1 MICVDSYGWIERLSN
16 GPKASRYN
24 TAIDA
29 AKPEEIVSPVVIVY
43 EVYKKVKQSKGEQN
57 ALEAV
62 AVLSQTEIVSVDQTL
77 SLEAAD
83 CSIEYGL
90 HFSDALVYA
99 TARRFN
105 AELYTSDKDLRGLKG
120 VIFI

>member
-1 MICVDSYGWIERLSN
+1 M
-16 GPKASRYN
+16 
-24 TAIDA
+24 
-29 AKPEEIVSPVVIVY
+29 
-43 EVYKKVKQSKGEQN
+43 KQSKGEQN

>member
-1 MICVDSYGWIERLSN
+1 
-16 GPKASRYN
+16 
-24 TAIDA
+24 
-29 AKPEEIVSPVVIVY
+29 VVVVY
-43 EVYKKVKQSKGEQN
+43 EVYKKVKQSKGEQK

-62 AVLSQTEIVSVDQTL
+62 AVISQTEIVNIDQTL

-83 CSIEYGL
+83 FSIEYGL

-99 TARRFN
+99 TARRFS
-105 AELYTSDKDLRGLKG
+105 AELYTSDKELRRLKG

>member
-1 MICVDSYGWIERLSN
+1 VDSYGWIERLTN

-24 TAIDA
+24 TVIDNA
-29 AKPEEIVSPVVIVY
+29 RPEEIISPVVIVY

-62 AVLSQTEIVSVDQTL
+62 AILSQTEIVNVDQTL

-83 CSIEYGL
+83 FSIEYGL

-99 TARRFN
+99 TARRFS
-105 AELYTSDKDLRGLKG
+105 AELYTSDKDLQGLKS
-120 VIFI
+120 VTFI